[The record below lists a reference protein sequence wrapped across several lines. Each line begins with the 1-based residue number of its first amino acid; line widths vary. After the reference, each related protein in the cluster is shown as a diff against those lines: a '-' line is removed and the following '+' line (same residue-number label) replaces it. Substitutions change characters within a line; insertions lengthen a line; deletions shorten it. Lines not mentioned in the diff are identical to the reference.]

1 MVRAILDAM
10 GQARRGAQRP
20 RSSSEQEGT
29 NISIG
34 FPLGFFRALC
44 FSYMVVLALGES
56 LLAGEGAPFPSKA
69 LVTQIEWPGAAI
81 DVYFQGTP
89 PLAYVSIQ

>member
-1 MVRAILDAM
+1 
-10 GQARRGAQRP
+10 
-20 RSSSEQEGT
+20 
-29 NISIG
+29 
-34 FPLGFFRALC
+34 
-44 FSYMVVLALGES
+44 MVVLALGES